1 MSLESIVNNKLV
13 DMEPSAVL
21 CYGEIGID
29 NIIQAD
35 GLPSPENA
43 IFPTSDSYHGGGA
56 AANTA
61 VWLATLG
68 VKVKLTGNV
77 IGRDEY
83 GDQILQGLRRHPNI
97 DLSLVEQRDG
107 VTTPF
112 TRAIVT
118 PDGER
123 SFLIFWYPQ
132 APKVTLTKGMLEGAK
147 FLALDLYGGPERLA
161 TAQLAFENGVS
172 TAIGDVVWPDHPAL
186 PFTSIATNSGPY
198 IREHFPGVDV
208 RQHARRLQSISKGIV
223 ITTDG
228 PITVHALDAQGNG
241 FTIQPPTTTPVD
253 ATGAGDA
260 FRAGLLYGLLHGFDL
275 PRSLRWAVACGS
287 LKVRNVGAATT
298 LPGLQE
304 IEALAG
310 SLQPQAEL

>member
-1 MSLESIVNNKLV
+1 
-13 DMEPSAVL
+13 METSEVL

-61 VWLATLG
+61 VWLANLD
-68 VKVKLTGNV
+68 VNVKLTGNL
-77 IGRDEY
+77 IGQDLY
-83 GDQILQGLRRHPNI
+83 GDLILEGLRQHSKI
-97 DLSLVEQRDG
+97 DLSLVEQREG

-132 APKVTLTKGMLEGAK
+132 TPKVMLTKEMLEGIRY
-147 FLALDLYGGPERLA
+147 LALDLYGGPERLA
-161 TAQLAFENGVS
+161 TAQLAFESGVS
-172 TAIGDVVWPDHPAL
+172 TAIGDVIWPDHPVL

-198 IREHFPGVDV
+198 IRQSFPGVDV
-208 RQHARRLQSISKGIV
+208 RQHARKLQSISRGIV

-228 PITVHALDAQGNG
+228 PGTVYAIDSQGNG
-241 FTIQPPTTTPVD
+241 FTLQPPAVNAID

-260 FRAGLLYGLLHGFDL
+260 FRAGLLYGLLRGFDL
-275 PRSLRWAVACGS
+275 PRSLCWGVAAGS
-287 LKVRNVGAATT
+287 LKVKNLGAATT
-298 LPGLQE
+298 LPGFRE
-304 IEALAG
+304 IEDLANH
-310 SLQPQAEL
+310 LQAQPEIG

>member
-1 MSLESIVNNKLV
+1 
-13 DMEPSAVL
+13 MEACEVL

-43 IFPTSDSYHGGGA
+43 IFPASDSYHRGGA

-61 VWLATLG
+61 VWLAALG
-68 VKVKLTGNV
+68 VKVRLTGNA

-83 GDQILQGLRRHPNI
+83 GDMILQGLRKHSNI
-97 DLSLVEQRDG
+97 DLSLVEQREG

-132 APKVTLTKGMLEGAK
+132 APKIQLTKKILDGVK
-147 FLALDLYGGPERLA
+147 YLALDLYGGPERLE
-161 TAQLAFENGVS
+161 TARLAFESGVS
-172 TAIGDVVWPDHPAL
+172 TAIGDVIWPDHPAL
-186 PFTSIATNSGPY
+186 PFTGIATNSGQF
-198 IREHFPGVDV
+198 IRQHFPGVDV
-208 RQHARRLQSISKGIV
+208 REHARKLQAISKGI
-223 ITTDG
+223 IIITDG
-228 PITVHALDAQGNG
+228 PREVFALDAGGNG
-241 FTIQPPTTTPVD
+241 FTITPPAVKAVD

-260 FRAGLLYGLLHGFDL
+260 FRAGLLYGLLRGFDL
-275 PRSLRWAVACGS
+275 PRSLSWAVAAGS
-287 LKVRNVGAATT
+287 LKVKNIGAATT
-298 LPGLQE
+298 LPDFKE
-304 IEALAG
+304 IESLANQ
-310 SLQPQAEL
+310 LQAQPER

>member
-1 MSLESIVNNKLV
+1 MTTCE
-13 DMEPSAVL
+13 VL

-43 IFPTSDSYHGGGA
+43 VFPTSDSYHGGGA

-61 VWLATLG
+61 VWLSEMG
-68 VKVKLTGNV
+68 VKVKLTGNA
-77 IGRDEY
+77 IGRDPY
-83 GDQILQGLRRHPNI
+83 GDSIMERLKKHTNI
-97 DLSLVEQRDG
+97 DLSLVEQREG
-107 VTTPF
+107 ITTPF

-132 APKVTLTKGMLEGAK
+132 APKISLTKDMLDGAK
-147 FLALDLYGGPERLA
+147 YLALDLYGGPERLA
-161 TAQLAFENGVS
+161 TAKLAFESGVS

-186 PFTSIATNSGPY
+186 PYTSIATNSGPY
-198 IREHFPGVDV
+198 IRQNFPGVDV
-208 RQHARRLQSISKGIV
+208 RQHARTLQSISKGIV

-228 PITVHALDAQGNG
+228 PSTVHAIDAQGNG
-241 FTIQPPTTTPVD
+241 FTIDPPAVDAVD

-260 FRAGLLYGLLHGFDL
+260 FRSGLLFGLLRGYDL
-275 PRSLRWAVACGS
+275 PHSLCWAVATGS
-287 LKVRNVGAATT
+287 LKVKNLGAATT
-298 LPGLQE
+298 IPDFKE
-304 IEALAG
+304 IEALAN
-310 SLQPQAEL
+310 SLQAQPEG

>member
-1 MSLESIVNNKLV
+1 MESS
-13 DMEPSAVL
+13 EVL

-43 IFPTSDSYHGGGA
+43 VFPTSDSYHGGGA
-56 AANTA
+56 ASNTA
-61 VWLATLG
+61 VWLAALG
-68 VKVKLTGNV
+68 VRVKLTGNV
-77 IGRDEY
+77 IGRDTY
-83 GDQILQGLRRHPNI
+83 GDWIIEGLSKHPNI
-97 DLSLVEQRDG
+97 DLNLVEQRKG

-132 APKVTLTKGMLEGAK
+132 TPKVSLTGELLEGVK
-147 FLALDLYGGPERLA
+147 YLALDLYGGPERLA
-161 TAQLAFENGVS
+161 SARLAFESGVA
-172 TAIGDVVWPDHPAL
+172 TAIGDVIWPDHPAL

-198 IREHFPGVDV
+198 IRQNFPGVDV

-228 PITVHALDAQGNG
+228 PNTVHALDAHGNG
-241 FTIQPPTTTPVD
+241 FTIHPPPVTAVD

-260 FRAGLLYGLLHGFDL
+260 FRAGLLYGLLQGFDL
-275 PRSLRWAVACGS
+275 PHSLGWAVACGT
-287 LKVRNVGAATT
+287 LKVRSLGAATS
-298 LPGLQE
+298 LPDFKE
-304 IEALAG
+304 IEALAN
-310 SLQPQAEL
+310 SLQAQPEV

>member
-1 MSLESIVNNKLV
+1 
-13 DMEPSAVL
+13 MEACEVL

-43 IFPTSDSYHGGGA
+43 IFPKSDSYHGGGA

-61 VWLATLG
+61 VWLGNLG
-68 VKVKLTGNV
+68 VKVRLTGNA
-77 IGRDEY
+77 IGYDTY
-83 GDQILQGLRRHPNI
+83 GDMIIDRLGNESNI
-97 DLSLVEQRDG
+97 DSSLVEQRKG

-132 APKVTLTKGMLEGAK
+132 APKIQLTKEMLIGIQY
-147 FLALDLYGGPERLA
+147 LALDLYGGPERLE
-161 TAQLAFENGVS
+161 TARLAFESGVS
-172 TAIGDVVWPDHPAL
+172 TAIGDVIWPDHPAL
-186 PFTSIATNSGPY
+186 PFTSIATNSGPF
-198 IREHFPGVDV
+198 IRQHFPGVDV
-208 RQHARRLQSISKGIV
+208 RQHARKLQSISKGIIIV
-223 ITTDG
+223 TDG
-228 PITVHALDAQGNG
+228 PRTVYALDPQGNG
-241 FTIQPPTTTPVD
+241 FTVTPPAVTAVD

-275 PRSLRWAVACGS
+275 PRSVFWGVATGS
-287 LKVRNVGAATT
+287 LKVQNLGAATT
-298 LPGLQE
+298 LPDFKE
-304 IEALAG
+304 IESLANR
-310 SLQPQAEL
+310 LQAQPEQ

>member
-1 MSLESIVNNKLV
+1 MGTCE
-13 DMEPSAVL
+13 VL

-43 IFPTSDSYHGGGA
+43 VFPKSDSYHGGGA
-56 AANTA
+56 ASNTA
-61 VWLATLG
+61 VWLAALG
-68 VKVKLTGNV
+68 VKVKLTGNA
-77 IGRDEY
+77 IGRDPY
-83 GDQILQGLRRHPNI
+83 GDLIMEGLGKHTNI
-97 DLSLVEQRDG
+97 DLSLVEQREG

-132 APKVTLTKGMLEGAK
+132 APKIPLTKEMLEGAR
-147 FLALDLYGGPERLA
+147 FVALDLYGGPERLA
-161 TAQLAFENGVS
+161 AARLAIEARS
-172 TAIGDVVWPDHPAL
+172 ATAIGDVIWPDHPAL

-198 IREHFPGVDV
+198 IRQNFPGVDV
-208 RQHARRLQSISKGIV
+208 RQHARKLQSISKGIV

-228 PITVHALDAQGNG
+228 PNAVHALDAQGNG
-241 FTIQPPTTTPVD
+241 FTIQPPAVTAVD

-260 FRAGLLYGLLHGFDL
+260 FRSGLLYGLLRGLDL
-275 PRSLRWAVACGS
+275 PRSLCWGVAAGS
-287 LKVRNVGAATT
+287 LKVKSLGAATT
-298 LPGLQE
+298 LPGYKE
-304 IEALAG
+304 IETLAN
-310 SLQPQAEL
+310 SLQVQPEA

>member
-1 MSLESIVNNKLV
+1 MCEVF
-13 DMEPSAVL
+13 

-43 IFPTSDSYHGGGA
+43 VFPTSDSYHGGGA

-68 VKVKLTGNV
+68 VKVKLSGNV
-77 IGRDEY
+77 IGHDSY
-83 GDQILQGLRRHPNI
+83 GEMILERLRKHALI
-97 DLSLVEQRDG
+97 DLSLVVQRG
-107 VTTPF
+107 EVITPF

-132 APKVTLTKGMLEGAK
+132 APKVQLTKEMLQGITY
-147 FLALDLYGGPERLA
+147 LALDLYGGPERLE
-161 TAQLAFENGVS
+161 TARLAFEAGVS
-172 TAIGDVVWPDHPAL
+172 TAIGDIIWPDHPAL
-186 PFTSIATNSGPY
+186 PFTSIATNSGAY
-198 IREHFPGVDV
+198 IRQHFPDVDI
-208 RQHARRLQSISKGIV
+208 RQHARTLQSISKGMI

-228 PITVHALDAQGNG
+228 PRAVHVLDEQGKG
-241 FTIQPPTTTPVD
+241 FTVQPPAVTAVD

-260 FRAGLLYGLLHGFDL
+260 FRAGLLYGLLGGFNL
-275 PRSLRWAVACGS
+275 PRSVCWGIAAGS
-287 LKVRNVGAATT
+287 LKVQNLGAATT
-298 LPGLQE
+298 LPTIDE
-304 IEALAG
+304 IETIAN
-310 SLQPQAEL
+310 SLQIQPES

>member
-1 MSLESIVNNKLV
+1 MSEVF
-13 DMEPSAVL
+13 

-61 VWLATLG
+61 VWLAALG
-68 VKVKLTGNV
+68 VSVKLSGNV
-77 IGRDEY
+77 IGHDAY
-83 GDQILQGLRRHPNI
+83 GELILERLREHAEI
-97 DLSLVEQRDG
+97 DLSLVEQRHG

-132 APKVTLTKGMLEGAK
+132 APRVQLTKDMLQGIQY
-147 FLALDLYGGPERLA
+147 LALDLYGGPERRE
-161 TAQLAFENGVS
+161 TARLAFESGVS
-172 TAIGDVVWPDHPAL
+172 TTIGDVIWPDHPAL
-186 PFTSIATNSGPY
+186 PFTSIATNSGAY
-198 IREHFPGVDV
+198 IRQSFPHVDV
-208 RQHARRLQSISKGIV
+208 RQHARALQSISRGIV

-228 PITVHALDAQGNG
+228 PQTVHVLDAQGNG
-241 FTIQPPTTTPVD
+241 FTVQPPAVTVMD

-275 PRSLRWAVACGS
+275 PRSVCWGVAAGS
-287 LKVRNVGAATT
+287 LKVRNLGAAST
-298 LPGLQE
+298 LPTFDE
-304 IEALAG
+304 IEALAD
-310 SLQPQAEL
+310 SLQPQPE

>member
-1 MSLESIVNNKLV
+1 MCE
-13 DMEPSAVL
+13 VL

-61 VWLATLG
+61 VWLAALG
-68 VKVKLTGNV
+68 VSVKLSGNV
-77 IGRDEY
+77 IGHDAY
-83 GDQILQGLRRHPNI
+83 GELILDRLRKHAQI
-97 DLSLVEQRDG
+97 DLSLVEQRHG
-107 VTTPF
+107 VITPF

-132 APKVTLTKGMLEGAK
+132 APKVQLTKEMLQGIK
-147 FLALDLYGGPERLA
+147 FLALDLYGGPERLESA
-161 TAQLAFENGVS
+161 RLAFESGVS
-172 TAIGDVVWPDHPAL
+172 TVIGDVIWPDHPAL
-186 PFTSIATNSGPY
+186 PFTSIATNSGAY
-198 IREHFPGVDV
+198 IRQSFPNVDI
-208 RQHARRLQSISKGIV
+208 RQHARALQSISKGIV

-228 PITVHALDAQGNG
+228 PQMVHALDAQGYG
-241 FTIQPPTTTPVD
+241 FTVQPPAVTAMD

-260 FRAGLLYGLLHGFDL
+260 FRAGLLYGLLRGLDL
-275 PRSLRWAVACGS
+275 PRSVCWGVAAGC
-287 LKVRNVGAATT
+287 LKVRNLGAATT
-298 LPGLQE
+298 LPAFDEL
-304 IEALAG
+304 EALAN
-310 SLQPQAEL
+310 SLQPQPE

>member
-1 MSLESIVNNKLV
+1 MASYE
-13 DMEPSAVL
+13 VL

-35 GLPSPENA
+35 GIPSPENA

-61 VWLATLG
+61 VWLARLG
-68 VKVKLTGNV
+68 VKVGLSGNV
-77 IGRDEY
+77 IGKDSY
-83 GDQILQGLRRHPNI
+83 GDWILERLRMFPNI
-97 DLSLVEQRDG
+97 DASLVEQREG

-132 APKVTLTKGMLEGAK
+132 APKVRLTKEMLDGVK
-147 FLALDLYGGPERLA
+147 YLPLDLYGGPERLESA
-161 TAQLAFENGVS
+161 RVAFESGVT

-186 PFTSIATNSGPY
+186 PYTGIATNSGPY
-198 IREHFPGVDV
+198 IRQHFPGVDL
-208 RQHARRLQSISKGIV
+208 RQHARKLQSISKGIV
-223 ITTDG
+223 ITTNG
-228 PITVHALDAQGNG
+228 PGTVHAVDAQGNG
-241 FTIQPPTTTPVD
+241 FTVEPPAVNAVD

-260 FRAGLLYGLLHGFDL
+260 FRAGLLYGLLQGFDL
-275 PRSLRWAVACGS
+275 PRSLCWAVACGS
-287 LKVRNVGAATT
+287 LKVQNLGAATT
-298 LPGLQE
+298 LPDLKE
-304 IEALAG
+304 IEALAN
-310 SLQPQAEL
+310 SLQAQPEI

>member
-1 MSLESIVNNKLV
+1 
-13 DMEPSAVL
+13 METSEVL

-29 NIIQAD
+29 NIIQTD

-43 IFPTSDSYHGGGA
+43 VFPTSDSYHGGGA
-56 AANTA
+56 ASNTA
-61 VWLATLG
+61 VWLAHLG
-68 VKVKLTGNV
+68 VKVKLTGNA
-77 IGRDEY
+77 IGHDLY
-83 GDQILQGLRRHPNI
+83 GDLILEGLRKQPNI

-112 TRAIVT
+112 TRALVT

-132 APKVTLTKGMLEGAK
+132 APKVQLTKGMLESVK
-147 FLALDLYGGPERLA
+147 YVALDLYGGPERLA
-161 TAQLAFENGVS
+161 NAQLAFENDVS
-172 TAIGDVVWPDHPAL
+172 TAIGDVIWPDHPAL
-186 PFTSIATNSGPY
+186 LFTSIATNSGPY
-198 IREHFPGVDV
+198 IRQHFPGVDV

-228 PITVHALDAQGNG
+228 PRTVHALDSQGNG
-241 FTIQPPTTTPVD
+241 WTIQPPETTAID

-275 PRSLRWAVACGS
+275 PRSLCWGVATGS
-287 LKVRNVGAATT
+287 LKVRSLGAATT
-298 LPGLQE
+298 LPGFLE
-304 IEALAG
+304 IEALAN
-310 SLQPQAEL
+310 SLQIQPER

>member
-1 MSLESIVNNKLV
+1 MTSYE
-13 DMEPSAVL
+13 VL

-35 GLPSPENA
+35 GIPSPENA

-61 VWLATLG
+61 VWLARLG
-68 VKVKLTGNV
+68 VNVKLTGNV
-77 IGRDEY
+77 IGKDTY
-83 GDQILQGLRRHPNI
+83 GDWIIDRLSKYPNI
-97 DLSLVEQRDG
+97 DLSLIEQREG

-132 APKVTLTKGMLEGAK
+132 APKVKLTKEMLNGAK
-147 FLALDLYGGPERLA
+147 YLPLDLYGGPERLESA
-161 TAQLAFENGVS
+161 RVAFESGVT

-186 PFTSIATNSGPY
+186 PFTGIATNSGPY
-198 IREHFPGVDV
+198 IRQHFPGVDL
-208 RQHARRLQSISKGIV
+208 RQHAHKLQSISKGIV
-223 ITTDG
+223 ITTNG
-228 PITVHALDAQGNG
+228 AGSVHALDAQGNG
-241 FTIQPPTTTPVD
+241 FTIEPPAVNAVD

-260 FRAGLLYGLLHGFDL
+260 FRAGLLYALLRGFDL
-275 PRSLRWAVACGS
+275 PRSLCWAVACGS
-287 LKVRNVGAATT
+287 LKVQNVGAATT
-298 LPGLQE
+298 LPDFRAIESLANSLVAQPE
-304 IEALAG
+304 I
-310 SLQPQAEL
+310 

>member
-1 MSLESIVNNKLV
+1 MTV
-13 DMEPSAVL
+13 DVL

-43 IFPTSDSYHGGGA
+43 IFPKSDSYHGGGA

-61 VWLATLG
+61 VWLSALG
-68 VKVKLTGNV
+68 VKVKLTGNA
-77 IGRDEY
+77 IGYDLH
-83 GDQILQGLRRHPNI
+83 GQMILENFRKHPNI
-97 DLSLVEQRDG
+97 DLGLVEQREG

-132 APKVTLTKGMLEGAK
+132 APKIPLTKEMLAGAK
-147 FLALDLYGGPERLA
+147 FLPLDLYGGPERLA
-161 TAQLAFENGVS
+161 AAKLAYETGVS
-172 TAIGDVVWPDHPAL
+172 TAIGDVIWPDHAAL
-186 PFTSIATNSGPY
+186 PYTGIATNSAPY
-198 IREHFPGVDV
+198 IRQTFPGMDV

-223 ITTDG
+223 VTTDG
-228 PITVHALDAQGNG
+228 PSTVHAIDAHGNG
-241 FTIQPPTTTPVD
+241 FLIDPPKVDVMD

-260 FRAGLLYGLLHGFDL
+260 FRSGLLFGLLRGFDL
-275 PRSLRWAVACGS
+275 PHSLPWAVACGS
-287 LKVRNVGAATT
+287 LKVRHLGAATT
-298 LPGLQE
+298 LPEFKE
-304 IEALAG
+304 IEALAN
-310 SLQPQAEL
+310 SLQARPEV

>member
-1 MSLESIVNNKLV
+1 
-13 DMEPSAVL
+13 METAEVL
-21 CYGEIGID
+21 CYGEIGVD

-43 IFPTSDSYHGGGA
+43 VFPTSDSYHRGGA

-61 VWLATLG
+61 VWLAALG

-77 IGRDEY
+77 IGRDPY
-83 GDQILQGLRRHPNI
+83 GDLIMDGLRKQPNI
-97 DLSLVEQRDG
+97 DLSLVERREG

-132 APKVTLTKGMLEGAK
+132 APKVRLTKEMLVGVRY
-147 FLALDLYGGPERLA
+147 LALDLYGGPERLD
-161 TAQLAFENGVS
+161 TARLAFESGIS

-198 IREHFPGVDV
+198 IRQHFPGVDV
-208 RQHARRLQSISKGIV
+208 RQHARKLQSISRGIV

-228 PITVHALDAQGNG
+228 PRMVHALDKQGNG
-241 FTIQPPTTTPVD
+241 FTIQPPAVTAMD

-260 FRAGLLYGLLHGFDL
+260 FRAGLLYGLLRGFDL
-275 PRSLRWAVACGS
+275 PRSLCWAVAAGS
-287 LKVRNVGAATT
+287 LKVRNLGAATT
-298 LPGLQE
+298 LPDSTE
-304 IEALAG
+304 IEALAD
-310 SLQPQAEL
+310 SLQAQPEI

>member
-1 MSLESIVNNKLV
+1 MESA
-13 DMEPSAVL
+13 EVL

-68 VKVKLTGNV
+68 VKVKLSGNV
-77 IGRDEY
+77 IGQDTYSEWIVEKLKRY
-83 GDQILQGLRRHPNI
+83 PNI
-97 DLSLVEQRDG
+97 DLSLVERREG

-112 TRAIVT
+112 TRALVT

-132 APKVTLTKGMLEGAK
+132 APKVQLTREMLDGIK
-147 FLALDLYGGPERLA
+147 YLALDLYGGPERLA
-161 TAQLAFENGVS
+161 TARLARECGVA
-172 TAIGDVVWPDHPAL
+172 TAIGDVIWPEHPAL
-186 PFTSIATNSGPY
+186 SYASIATNSGPY
-198 IREHFPGVDV
+198 IRQHFPGGDV
-208 RQHARRLQSISKGIV
+208 REHARKLQSISNGIV

-228 PITVHALDAQGNG
+228 PNAVHALDAEGNG
-241 FTIQPPTTTPVD
+241 FTIQPPVVNAID

-260 FRAGLLYGLLHGFDL
+260 FRAGLLYGLLRGFEL

-287 LKVRNVGAATT
+287 LKVGSLGAATT
-298 LPGLQE
+298 LPDFQE
-304 IEALAG
+304 IEALAN
-310 SLQPQAEL
+310 SLKAQPER